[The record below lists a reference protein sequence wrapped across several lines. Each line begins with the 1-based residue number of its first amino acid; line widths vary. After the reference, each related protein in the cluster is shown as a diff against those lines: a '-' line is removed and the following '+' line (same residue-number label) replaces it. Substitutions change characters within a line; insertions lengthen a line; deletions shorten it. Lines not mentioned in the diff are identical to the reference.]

1 LGGRRGRLTSSS
13 DRFAAVRLISEAIS
27 NGARKIA
34 ACKIFNISIR
44 TVQRWSGANFTDKR
58 KGASKTVGSK
68 LTEEEKAQIIKICCS
83 PRFMNETPN
92 KIVPILAEEGIYI
105 ASESSFYRVLREA
118 NLLKHRHNSRHKRKS
133 EKVEITSTGPNQTWS
148 WDITYLKSSTKGKF
162 YYLYLFMDVWSR
174 MITGWDI
181 HETECGKTA
190 ADLME
195 TICTNHG
202 ISKGSLIL
210 HSDNGSPMKSA
221 NMLAALQK
229 LGVAPSNS
237 RPRVS
242 DDNAFSES
250 LFKTLKY
257 TVGYP
262 KYFKELSQAN
272 EWVER
277 FVEWYNNEH
286 RHSMIGYVTPEQRH
300 TGKDKEILDKRKRTY
315 QEAKKKNPERWKNR
329 IRNWDKKEVVSLKK
343 GNYKKVS

>member
-1 LGGRRGRLTSSS
+1 MGGRRGRLTSAN
-13 DRFAAVRLISEAIS
+13 DRLLAVQLIDEAVS

-34 ACKIFNISIR
+34 ACRLFNISIR
-44 TVQRWSGANFTDKR
+44 TIQRWSGANNIDKR
-58 KGASKTVGSK
+58 KGAKKTVIGK
-68 LTEEEKAQIIKICCS
+68 LTEKEKSKIIKICCS

-92 KIVPILAEEGIYI
+92 KIVPILAEKGIYI

-148 WDITYLKSSTKGKF
+148 WDITYLKTDVKGKF
-162 YYLYLFMDVWSR
+162 YYLYLFIDVWSR
-174 MITGWDI
+174 MITGWEI

-190 ADLME
+190 AEMMYA
-195 TICTNHG
+195 ICAEHNIPQNT
-202 ISKGSLIL
+202 LIL

-221 NMLAALQK
+221 NMLAALQN

-242 DDNAFSES
+242 DDNAYSES

-257 TVGYP
+257 TAGYP

-272 EWVER
+272 DWVGK

-286 RHSMIGYVTPEQRH
+286 RHSMIGYVTPKQRH
-300 TGKDKEILDKRKRTY
+300 TGKDKEILEIRKRTY
-315 QEAKKKNPERWKNR
+315 QEAKKRNPNRWKNR
-329 IRNWDKKEVVSLKK
+329 IRDWDKKEIVSLKK
-343 GNYKKVS
+343 GNYKKIS